1 MRFRMSETRNCA
13 PGRPPKQAS
22 NNPGLVPANNA
33 PSERDR
39 ESVVLQLCVLLA
51 TVVKEKER
59 RRREDEPLG

>member
-1 MRFRMSETRNCA
+1 MSETRNCA

-22 NNPGLVPANNA
+22 SNPGLVPANNA

-39 ESVVLQLCVLLA
+39 VSVVLQLCVLLA